1 MKQQPTGR
9 LSAHLPGGENGGR
22 AFLVSLPRVGPCPRG
37 CAALILSHSIFM
49 ISAPKAPSQRVA
61 HGPARTQLKSTGE
74 CFQGLAVET
83 SASFSCIAV
92 SLSYGAGGR

>member
-1 MKQQPTGR
+1 MKSPGRSSGPGVLSFSDAPARDQP
-9 LSAHLPGGENGGR
+9 P
-22 AFLVSLPRVGPCPRG
+22 PRPR
-37 CAALILSHSIFM
+37 ILSHSIFM

-83 SASFSCIAV
+83 WASFSCIAV